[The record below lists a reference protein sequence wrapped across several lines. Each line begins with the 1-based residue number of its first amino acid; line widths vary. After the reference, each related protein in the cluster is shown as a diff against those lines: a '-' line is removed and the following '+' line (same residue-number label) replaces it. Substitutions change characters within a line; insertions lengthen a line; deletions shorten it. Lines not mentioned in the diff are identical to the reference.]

1 VQLPLGAGRGHLA
14 DHRQQR
20 GDADPAGDEEV
31 AGRVEEREV
40 VAGSAGEQ
48 RRAFVGVVVDPPRP
62 TPALPL
68 AQDRNPP
75 RLAVVHRAAQR
86 VLAGEPVREHEV
98 DVRAGLPARDGIARR
113 QPELQRHHAVGL
125 GPPGQDHD
133 LALERIPHVELS
145 SRVAP
150 PTTLRSD
157 RPRGNSRM
165 TGTGWPGVLVR
176 LRHSSRNRSGPSG
189 WVARVPSNGI
199 GSFDAEGS
207 VVSTFLP
214 QPYPLFAVVVVAGRP
229 EPYVGRVVGWERTE
243 DDPSNALG
251 PVLTLGARTFVPGV
265 ADHVSYEDSREDAER
280 RASALAAT
288 VRREDALRVGGPFP
302 EQRSPGDG

>member
-1 VQLPLGAGRGHLA
+1 
-14 DHRQQR
+14 
-20 GDADPAGDEEV
+20 
-31 AGRVEEREV
+31 
-40 VAGSAGEQ
+40 
-48 RRAFVGVVVDPPRP
+48 
-62 TPALPL
+62 
-68 AQDRNPP
+68 
-75 RLAVVHRAAQR
+75 
-86 VLAGEPVREHEV
+86 
-98 DVRAGLPARDGIARR
+98 
-113 QPELQRHHAVGL
+113 
-125 GPPGQDHD
+125 
-133 LALERIPHVELS
+133 
-145 SRVAP
+145 
-150 PTTLRSD
+150 
-157 RPRGNSRM
+157 
-165 TGTGWPGVLVR
+165 
-176 LRHSSRNRSGPSG
+176 
-189 WVARVPSNGI
+189 
-199 GSFDAEGS
+199 